1 MDNSQTLIK
10 QDEMNPAQLLTFAVD
25 KDLDIAKLEK
35 LMDLRDR
42 WQATEARKSF
52 YESLM
57 KFQKECPALPKT
69 KLVKFNNTAYC
80 YTPLSKITTSI
91 KAKLSECGL
100 SYRWQNDDDGQTIKV
115 TCIVTHKDGHSEQTT
130 MSAGADKSGA
140 KNEIQARGSAITYLQ
155 RYTLIGALGISTAD
169 QDTDANIISKSV
181 DELHKEF
188 MDLLNPKI
196 QQDSK
201 TWSKYLPDNWKRERT
216 TENYIA
222 AIKDIKQK
230 LGLS

>member
-1 MDNSQTLIK
+1 MDNSQTLTK

-52 YESLM
+52 YEALM
-57 KFQKECPALPKT
+57 KFQKECPSLPKT